1 VSKIKKK
8 KKAISG
14 SKHKRRNTAD
24 KNDKTESPEARGAML
39 SLKRAQMKLTGGKR
53 PGAGPEYSAK
63 RKPKRTGR
71 KTTGAAEGQSEEDDA
86 SENDDV
92 VEFKIKEDESEG
104 ARQAMLLPRID
115 EAADRARKQKAE
127 AELSESSY
135 SGFQGAALGT
145 RAENASFMRQ
155 LALAHKHDPEGWKY
169 AAATGDTSGG

>member
-24 KNDKTESPEARGAML
+24 KNDKTESPEARGAM
-39 SLKRAQMKLTGGKR
+39 LTGGKR